1 MTGTFKGAR
10 QITCLITGNRF
21 GDQTN
26 NKVAG
31 RQFRQ
36 NLTETF
42 AYTSLDAIA
51 VDRARKQAFC
61 NNHAQTGM
69 THLVGAHHYHYKIG
83 SRALIL
89 GKNPIKVGF
98 IDQPRVVEANASS
111 LVRMR
116 VD

>member
-1 MTGTFKGAR
+1 LPKA
-10 QITCLITGNRF
+10 
-21 GDQTN
+21 
-26 NKVAG
+26 
-31 RQFRQ
+31 
-36 NLTETF
+36 F

-51 VDRARKQAFC
+51 VDRTRKQTFG

-69 THLVGAHHYHYKIG
+69 AHLIGTHHYHYKIG

>member
-1 MTGTFKGAR
+1 MAHLIGT
-10 QITCLITGNRF
+10 
-21 GDQTN
+21 
-26 NKVAG
+26 
-31 RQFRQ
+31 
-36 NLTETF
+36 
-42 AYTSLDAIA
+42 
-51 VDRARKQAFC
+51 
-61 NNHAQTGM
+61 
-69 THLVGAHHYHYKIG
+69 HHYHYKIG